1 MHFGDTEKVS
11 LSIDRVKLD
20 PSNKTLTDSQRSG
33 LLANIQLLRDAIVLF
48 TATGAARGVS
58 GHTGEYT
65 FISTYALGLLT
76 SIAFILGGAF
86 DTVPEVCIL
95 LALFESTNSFYPVV
109 FDEAGMSQ

>member
-1 MHFGDTEKVS
+1 MHFGDTEKAS

-58 GHTGEYT
+58 GHTGVY
-65 FISTYALGLLT
+65 
-76 SIAFILGGAF
+76 
-86 DTVPEVCIL
+86 
-95 LALFESTNSFYPVV
+95 
-109 FDEAGMSQ
+109 

>member
-1 MHFGDTEKVS
+1 MRFGDTEKAS

-58 GHTGEYT
+58 GHTGECT
-65 FISTYALGLLT
+65 LIS
-76 SIAFILGGAF
+76 
-86 DTVPEVCIL
+86 
-95 LALFESTNSFYPVV
+95 N
-109 FDEAGMSQ
+109 